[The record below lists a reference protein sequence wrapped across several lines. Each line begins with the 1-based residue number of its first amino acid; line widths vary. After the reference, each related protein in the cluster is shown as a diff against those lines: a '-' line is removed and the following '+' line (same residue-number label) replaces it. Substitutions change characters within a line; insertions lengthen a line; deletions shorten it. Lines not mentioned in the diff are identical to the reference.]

1 MRKLLMVSMVVALS
15 LLSSE
20 LKAQSW
26 LSKLTESEAVSSV
39 VTAVTGGTT
48 VSASS
53 IAGTWTYDNPAVE
66 FESDNVLKSAAA
78 SLTTSSIEDKL
89 AALCTKAGI
98 KQGSFSFTFDSSGSF
113 TCAVSG
119 KNLSGTYTIGD
130 GTIILKFTAVSSIN
144 IGTLTAQTT
153 LSGSTLS
160 LLFQADALLSF
171 ISKVASVS
179 GSDTLSAI
187 TTITDQYDGILL
199 GFEFNK

>member
-1 MRKLLMVSMVVALS
+1 MKKILMLSVAMVVS
-15 LLSSE
+15 LFSGE

-26 LSKLTESEAVSSV
+26 LSNLVSSDV
-39 VTAVTGGTT
+39 VSDVVSTVTGGTT
-48 VSASS
+48 VSSS
-53 IAGTWTYDNPAVE
+53 TIAGTWNYDNPAVE

-98 KQGSFSFTFDSSGSF
+98 KQGSFSFTFDSASSF
-113 TCAVSG
+113 SCTVSG
-119 KNLSGTYTIGD
+119 KNLSGTYSISGETIA
-130 GTIILKFTAVSSIN
+130 LKFTAVSSIN
-144 IGTLTAQTT
+144 IGTMTAQTS
-153 LSGSTLS
+153 LSGSSLS

-199 GFEFNK
+199 GFEFSK